1 LNDAGVFLYKH
12 QLKRDPP
19 TISRGHGVNAK
30 KFCDE
35 FHRTSRPTRL
45 IPVGCWWRFFH
56 RL

>member
-45 IPVGCWWRFFH
+45 IPVGCW
-56 RL
+56 